1 MRKKYLSALLFGALL
16 FASAGTFTSCKDYDD
31 DINNLQEQI
40 NTIASSLEDIKAQI
54 GTKGVTS
61 VKVEGGQLIVVT
73 DGQSVT
79 YDLPSGVDVEE
90 IEIKDG
96 HLYVGGVDK
105 GAIGGTGSVV
115 TVNEDGVLMI
125 DGKEAGLK
133 VGTEVIIKD
142 ASNGVYTISINGETI
157 QLPMASSTLVGIQDV
172 KDESGEYNIF
182 YGLLTD
188 AVDWNGAK
196 AVDGKM
202 VAGMY
207 PVLDRDVKVM
217 LNPTGVDATDY
228 NFEFRASDNVA
239 LWGLKFGDMKP
250 YVGEKLTRTASESG
264 IWVLPREIDRVDL
277 NELNERADYITQ
289 FKENDG
295 DSYAFALMATAKDD
309 ASQVVK
315 SQYIYS
321 FDPMNIG
328 NMDAS
333 KFDFNQD
340 RQNYKWGA
348 FYTPDFSA
356 FSYEAGAVG
365 NLPPKVLLSQVIYDY
380 KLEIDNTQ
388 MTQVDIDKYG
398 LQVSGDGYSF
408 AATKEAAIDNW
419 VFFKLSYILVNGSKH
434 TETYKVY
441 ITANDNV
448 AENKQIGTIN
458 EAFNATYMTSSLIS
472 QLENRYV
479 LPAQEIKFSPKE
491 VLGANYD
498 EWIDAM
504 YDNLN
509 GKTDFDK
516 AVKLKEVVTL
526 TGGDPIN
533 NDPRYNQTL
542 IKNLVYFDYV
552 DANGK
557 SCIYNVGNA
566 DILSRLGDIAALKV
580 YFIAASCDENGNLSQ
595 NAVEAP
601 YYIKSG
607 STWEDGFA
615 IPLNNAFSVEIGT
628 AKEQRIVGKYSFKFQ
643 LTQPD
648 IKTVGIVPQDGEYTK
663 WDQNTNNGN
672 KTADVLYSF
681 GAYDD
686 TKMGLPL
693 YEAFD
698 MWTGKAPSIYTDMN
712 KNAEWYEL
720 SIAPTTGVT
729 LLGTATGESL
739 DENKYQPVWT
749 SYNTTSTNK
758 GETTVNVDVDYHFY
772 GVYPAL
778 DDQLPFYTDA
788 NGKKQPGF
796 VLSFASTIK
805 HSSLKTKEDI
815 YYAKA
820 GTHYVFISNDDIVA
834 TTLKGKEFV
843 LFDGIDANGNRAD
856 RATLNNAR
864 GFNEDIRPFVEPE
877 NYVLG
882 AKAVGDG
889 STITI
894 SGGQVIDKTGD
905 PNVWKVNIATGTIEP
920 NVPAPLADG
929 DVKVYLWPSSQ
940 KYPVGDPTYTNG
952 LPAVEGGFV
961 IQLGQNIDYRQPI
974 EVSIVVKDNLGCSQ
988 TLKVKV
994 QKLED

>member
-1 MRKKYLSALLFGALL
+1 M
-16 FASAGTFTSCKDYDD
+16 
-31 DINNLQEQI
+31 
-40 NTIASSLEDIKAQI
+40 
-54 GTKGVTS
+54 
-61 VKVEGGQLIVVT
+61 
-73 DGQSVT
+73 
-79 YDLPSGVDVEE
+79 
-90 IEIKDG
+90 
-96 HLYVGGVDK
+96 
-105 GAIGGTGSVV
+105 
-115 TVNEDGVLMI
+115 NEDGVLMI

-172 KDESGEYNIF
+172 KDESGDYNIF

-333 KFDFNQD
+333 KFEFNQD

-356 FSYEAGAVG
+356 FSYETGAVG
-365 NLPPKVLLSQVIYDY
+365 NLPQDWWGRTVLLSQVIYDY

-398 LQVSGDGYSF
+398 LQVSDDHYSF

-419 VFFKLSYILVNGSKH
+419 VYFKLSYILVNGSKH

-472 QLENRYV
+472 QLNNHYV
-479 LPAQEIKFSPKE
+479 LPAQEIKFSPKD
-491 VLGANYD
+491 VLGANYN

-504 YDNLN
+504 YDNL
-509 GKTDFDK
+509 KDETDFGK
-516 AVKLKEVVTL
+516 AGILKGNVTL

-542 IKNLVYFDYV
+542 INNLVYFDYV

-566 DILSRLGDIAALKV
+566 DILSRLGEIAALKV
-580 YFIAASCDENGNLSQ
+580 YFIAASCDGNGNLSQ
-595 NAVEAP
+595 SPVEAP
-601 YYIKSG
+601 YYTKNTG
-607 STWEDGFA
+607 WWDGFA
-615 IPLNNAFSVEIGT
+615 IPLNNAFTVEIGT
-628 AKEQRIVGKYSFKFQ
+628 AKEERIVGKYSFKFQ

-648 IKTVGIVPQDGEYTK
+648 IKTVGIVPQDGEFTK
-663 WDQNTNNGN
+663 WTPKSNGEQ
-672 KTADVLYSF
+672 VLYSF
-681 GAYDD
+681 GAYGETDEKDD
-686 TKMGLPL
+686 SNMYLPL
-693 YEAFD
+693 HEAFD
-698 MWTGKAPSIYTDMN
+698 MWIAKDQN
-712 KNAEWYEL
+712 KYASKNTNAKYYDLKFNYEL
-720 SIAPTTGVT
+720 SDISGVT
-729 LLGTATGESL
+729 FMNSDNYTETHQL
-739 DENKYQPVWT
+739 DELAYQGTWWNYGTYADKFGGVM
-749 SYNTTSTNK
+749 SRAISDNAEASV
-758 GETTVNVDVDYHFY
+758 TVNVNYHFF

-778 DDQLPFYTDA
+778 ADQLPFYIDRA
-788 NGKKQPGF
+788 GNKQSGF
-796 VLSFASTIK
+796 HLVFASTIQK
-805 HSSLKTKEDI
+805 STLKMNEDI
-815 YYAKA
+815 YYANA
-820 GTHYVFISNDDIVA
+820 GTNDVFITNDDVTA
-834 TTLKGKEFV
+834 TTYLGRNFV
-843 LFDGIDANGNRAD
+843 LFDGLKDNKRWE
-856 RATLNNAR
+856 RATLNNER
-864 GFNEDIRPFVEPE
+864 GFNEAQRPFAEPKDYE
-877 NYVLG
+877 VSAQYVNG
-882 AKAVGDG
+882 GEIK
-889 STITI
+889 TI
-894 SGGQVIDKTGD
+894 SIVEFD
-905 PNVWKVNIATGTIEP
+905 NN
-920 NVPAPLADG
+920 
-929 DVKVYLWPSSQ
+929 
-940 KYPVGDPTYTNG
+940 TNG
-952 LPAVEGGFV
+952 KWVVDARGVKTYELGDIPSDASIKIYAIPSIGETKNGNVIETAHTGGLA
-961 IQLGQNIDYRQPI
+961 IQLGKGIEDRQPI
-974 EVSIVVKDNLGCSQ
+974 NITIKIKDTFGFYQ
-988 TLKVKV
+988 TLNVKV
-994 QKLED
+994 QKLQN